1 LTCIRLALD
10 RRHDD
15 CHSCLQESKQLQV
28 VAALRRGEIMK
39 IVVDQFAETLAA
51 AGGNRI
57 CSIVGDSPAI
67 EPQSHQT
74 NPEPPIEWGSNR
86 SIGPAVNR
94 SKT

>member
-10 RRHDD
+10 QRHNG
-15 CHSCLQESKQLQV
+15 CHSCLQENKQLQV
-28 VAALRRGEIMK
+28 VALRRGEIMK
-39 IVVDQFAETLAA
+39 IVADQFAETLAA
-51 AGGNRI
+51 ADVNRI

-74 NPEPPIEWGSNR
+74 NPEPPIAWGSDR
-86 SIGPAVNR
+86 SIGTALNR